1 MAHFVARRIEE
12 GMLHI
17 IADYSRRAMKVKL
30 HIIVSK
36 KDLGAAAKQTH
47 THTHTCIFVPTGQ
60 CMTKF
65 LHEREVLTADR
76 GIVSFFLSS

>member
-12 GMLHI
+12 GRLHI

-30 HIIVSK
+30 NIIASK

-60 CMTKF
+60 YMTVF
-65 LHEREVLTADR
+65 ART
-76 GIVSFFLSS
+76 